1 MMVLDRP
8 LEIGE
13 VPTFAAAVELMLRE
27 LEEIGR
33 KPTTLASYRTILGVR
48 LLPRF
53 GEMPVDRVRPAQV
66 EALAAQMIREGIS
79 AHMRANTLK
88 LLSQTFNF
96 SLRRFKKALKA
107 GGVRRIR
114 FHDLRHKDGGLYR
127 GVNARY
133 PGVDGPPRLPHHA
146 DLR

>member
-27 LEEIGR
+27 LEEIGH
-33 KPTTLASYRTILGVR
+33 KPTTLANYRTILGVR

-66 EALAAQMIREGIS
+66 EALAAQMIRR
-79 AHMRANTLK
+79 HLRAYAR
-88 LLSQTFNF
+88 QHPEA
-96 SLRRFKKALKA
+96 ALP
-107 GGVRRIR
+107 
-114 FHDLRHKDGGLYR
+114 DL
-127 GVNARY
+127 
-133 PGVDGPPRLPHHA
+133 
-146 DLR
+146 